1 MVNYFQYLLLYLNSP
16 HGGTLMKITNARP
29 EHFPQIYSLICD
41 LEETSLDRSKLETVY
56 LRNLADP
63 GIHYLIALENGEAAG
78 FASVHVQYLLHHG
91 GKIAELQE
99 IVVAESH
106 RGQGIGGRLFSEAE
120 KTARAAGCLQLEV
133 CCNRKRTDS
142 HRFYER
148 EGMAASHFKF
158 TEVLGGEN

>member
-1 MVNYFQYLLLYLNSP
+1 
-16 HGGTLMKITNARP
+16 MKITNARP
-29 EHFPQIYSLICD
+29 EHFPQIYSLICE
-41 LEETSLDRSKLETVY
+41 LEEASLDRSKLEAVY

-99 IVVAESH
+99 IVVARER
-106 RGQGIGGRLFSEAE
+106 RGQGLGGRLFSEVE

-148 EGMAASHFKF
+148 QGMAASHFKF
-158 TEVLGGEN
+158 TEMLGGQEQT

>member
-1 MVNYFQYLLLYLNSP
+1 
-16 HGGTLMKITNARP
+16 MKIPRP

>member
-1 MVNYFQYLLLYLNSP
+1 
-16 HGGTLMKITNARP
+16 MKITNARP
-29 EHFPQIYSLICD
+29 EHFPQIYSLICE
-41 LEETSLDRSKLETVY
+41 LEEASLDRSKLEAVY

-78 FASVHVQYLLHHG
+78 FASVHVQNLLHHG

-99 IVVAESH
+99 IVVARER
-106 RGQGIGGRLFSEAE
+106 RGQGLGGRLFSEAE

-148 EGMAASHFKF
+148 QGMAASHFKF
-158 TEVLGGEN
+158 TEVLGGQEQT